1 MDVLGTRWW
10 QTCRRSSLFITIPPL
25 WKSKPCLQGTMWS
38 DMTISN
44 ETKCKLWTSMKPHNC
59 CFKLK
64 PSFLT
69 YRFCVASLKKSNFSS
84 GPGRW
89 KYSWGTSGT
98 HFFTFT
104 SSVKTVLSPTG
115 KKSVTHTHH
124 KPPKVVLLGTF
135 LQIFKHFES
144 SLSTS
149 QWWAQ
154 QNSQE
159 VDDVATRPNS
169 TLLQLSADLCP
180 MRRYGLSPKFWG
192 SWWGQAKLSTFSSF
206 RYSGFFVTELH
217 LPGNFGGDKE
227 ATSFL
232 SRNRLLE
239 HLSLHPS
246 LRTLVSWM
254 LQSLQGLWIHSQPLL
269 TGTAYVHSGH
279 SKQESVPI
287 WKPFGLNKVYP

>member
-1 MDVLGTRWW
+1 
-10 QTCRRSSLFITIPPL
+10 
-25 WKSKPCLQGTMWS
+25 
-38 DMTISN
+38 
-44 ETKCKLWTSMKPHNC
+44 MKAHSC

-69 YRFCVASLKKSNFSS
+69 YRFELSMSLRKSNFSS

-115 KKSVTHTHH
+115 KKSVTHTHTHDTLTRENHH

-159 VDDVATRPNS
+159 VNDVATRPNS

-180 MRRYGLSPKFWG
+180 MRRRGLSPKFWG
-192 SWWGQAKLSTFSSF
+192 RWWGQAKLSTFSSF
-206 RYSGFFVTELH
+206 LLFWLLYHRAAFAWKLWRRQRSHQLPIKKQTSGASVPTSLTK
-217 LPGNFGGDKE
+217 DI
-227 ATSFL
+227 SFL
-232 SRNRLLE
+232 SA
-239 HLSLHPS
+239 SIS
-246 LRTLVSWM
+246 AKTLDY
-254 LQSLQGLWIHSQPLL
+254 SQPLL
-269 TGTAYVHSGH
+269 TGTAYFHSGH
-279 SKQESVPI
+279 SKPESLPI